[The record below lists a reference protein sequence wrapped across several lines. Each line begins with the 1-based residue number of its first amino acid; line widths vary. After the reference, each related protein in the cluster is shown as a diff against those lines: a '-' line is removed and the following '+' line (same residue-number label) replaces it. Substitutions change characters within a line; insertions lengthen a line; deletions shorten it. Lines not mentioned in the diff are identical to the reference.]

1 MITRTLKWVV
11 ALGLAANVGSALAT
25 TSIMNVSYDVTREL
39 YKDYN
44 PVFVKHW
51 KEKTGETIAINM
63 SHGGSSKQAG
73 AVVNGLPADVI
84 SMNQA
89 NDIDILAER
98 GKLVPANWAT
108 RLPHNSAPYTSTMV
122 FIVRKGNPLKIKD
135 WDDLVKPGV
144 KVIIPNPKTAGNGRY
159 TYLAAWGNVIR
170 NGGNEAKARE
180 FVSKLFKN
188 VPILDAGGRA
198 ATSTFVQ
205 RETGDVLVTFENEA
219 LQIQKEFGAKAGTG
233 FEVIYPSM
241 SILTESPVTVVDK
254 VVDKNNSRKVATAY
268 LEYLYSPEGQEIV
281 AKHYYRPRS
290 AEVLKKYAKQF
301 PQVKLFTVTEVF
313 GSWKNAQKVHFNDG
327 GIFDQIFKK

>member
-1 MITRTLKWVV
+1 MIKQTLKWVV
-11 ALGLAANVGSALAT
+11 ALGLAANVGSALANT
-25 TSIMNVSYDVTREL
+25 TIMNVSYDVTREL

-51 KEKTGETIAINM
+51 KEKTGETIAVNM

-98 GKLVPANWAT
+98 AKLVPANWAT

-170 NGGNEAKARE
+170 SGGNEAKARE

-205 RETGDVLVTFENEA
+205 RNIGDVLITFENEA
-219 LQIQKEFGAKAGTG
+219 LQIQKEFGAKSGEG
-233 FEVIYPSM
+233 FEVIYPSA

-254 VVDKNNSRKVATAY
+254 VVDKNNTRKVATAY

-290 AEVLKKYAKQF
+290 PEVLKKYAKQF
-301 PQVKLFTVTEVF
+301 PQVKLFTVTEIF